1 MKKLIPLTA
10 VFAYAAAYAALP
22 ESPLSSQ
29 YTINTSETLTD
40 ASYEI
45 ASGGVLNVGDDTG
58 GSGTLNVLYSAQTLV
73 FSGGGAINI
82 GTAETVG
89 EFYFTGTDENFA
101 SEQYKTLMNFSGVI
115 NVNEMGSFII
125 NGYLPSSYG
134 GSIKIGTLNLRGT
147 LSTPLTKSSNTYIE
161 INNLNVYE
169 GSNLNSSQSL
179 LLSNGGTWNVYSSG
193 ITAGRIRVGAGVIN
207 LNGENV
213 LKNVNQVGMDLD
225 NGASQLTINM
235 GDYSNVIN
243 EFLINKNSTVNIN
256 LDPAKNSVLSI
267 LKLTTKENRVWED
280 GDGATTVNITNF
292 ANDSI
297 FVGDQNGVTVTDDG
311 RIYIAD
317 KNAYMELYAYSD
329 AWINEI
335 VGDWYLEWN
344 DEMGLF
350 ALNNTGA
357 IPEPGAC
364 AAAFGVLALA
374 YAARR
379 RRN

>member
-40 ASYEI
+40 APYEI

-134 GSIKIGTLNLRGT
+134 GSIKIGILNLRGT

-169 GSNLNSSQSL
+169 GANLN
-179 LLSNGGTWNVYSSG
+179 
-193 ITAGRIRVGAGVIN
+193 
-207 LNGENV
+207 
-213 LKNVNQVGMDLD
+213 
-225 NGASQLTINM
+225 
-235 GDYSNVIN
+235 
-243 EFLINKNSTVNIN
+243 
-256 LDPAKNSVLSI
+256 
-267 LKLTTKENRVWED
+267 
-280 GDGATTVNITNF
+280 
-292 ANDSI
+292 
-297 FVGDQNGVTVTDDG
+297 
-311 RIYIAD
+311 
-317 KNAYMELYAYSD
+317 
-329 AWINEI
+329 
-335 VGDWYLEWN
+335 
-344 DEMGLF
+344 
-350 ALNNTGA
+350 
-357 IPEPGAC
+357 
-364 AAAFGVLALA
+364 
-374 YAARR
+374 
-379 RRN
+379 